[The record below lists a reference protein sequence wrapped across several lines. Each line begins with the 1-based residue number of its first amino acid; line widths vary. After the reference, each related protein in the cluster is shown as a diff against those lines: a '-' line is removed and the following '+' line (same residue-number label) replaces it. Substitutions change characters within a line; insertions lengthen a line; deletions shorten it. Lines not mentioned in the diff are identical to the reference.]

1 MGVGGRA
8 GRGIVESQDDHLTQ
22 EGEEKTR
29 MLSDFVCEFH
39 NRTRDHA
46 PGQGKIERHVLQSI
60 VRRTEACR
68 VTGGPNP
75 TLDWFRPL
83 FYACH
88 DTIAIDTVSC
98 HIKPMTRW
106 KLLGKDTN
114 DCTMFINMRYK
125 LQLPLLPWRT
135 DAYVNTE

>member
-1 MGVGGRA
+1 MNAWSFDGSGMSSLPKMSVELMGVGGRA

-88 DTIAIDTVSC
+88 DTMIPSQLILYLAISN
-98 HIKPMTRW
+98 R
-106 KLLGKDTN
+106 
-114 DCTMFINMRYK
+114 
-125 LQLPLLPWRT
+125 
-135 DAYVNTE
+135 

>member
-8 GRGIVESQDDHLTQ
+8 GRGIVESQDDDLTQ
-22 EGEEKTR
+22 EGEGGNTDAERLCMRISQPDDT
-29 MLSDFVCEFH
+29 
-39 NRTRDHA
+39 

-88 DTIAIDTVSC
+88 DTTIPSQLILYLAISN
-98 HIKPMTRW
+98 R
-106 KLLGKDTN
+106 
-114 DCTMFINMRYK
+114 
-125 LQLPLLPWRT
+125 
-135 DAYVNTE
+135 